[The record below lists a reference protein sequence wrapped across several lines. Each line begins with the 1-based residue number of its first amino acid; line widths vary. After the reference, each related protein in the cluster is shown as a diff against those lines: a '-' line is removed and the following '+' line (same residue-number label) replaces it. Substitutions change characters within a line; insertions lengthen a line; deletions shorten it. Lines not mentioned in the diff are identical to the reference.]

1 MILSK
6 MIREQKQKRAE
17 QKQRSSSSSDEVHH
31 QESSA
36 ISADNHTEE
45 ETIDNSQIG
54 VSVLSVA
61 SEPSPELSSTA
72 VSLPPFY
79 LNLLLLNKSE
89 VVGNK
94 VHEKTGISGFFGRVA
109 VYSANK
115 MIPDEKII
123 TNLAENL
130 ITGVGKAIDE
140 MGITADFDLKF
151 VKGALAVIRIQIT
164 DINTLQIILSAKGPE
179 FASNFMKLLAATSK
193 LGMEKTVLSNVN
205 NKLQSTIIE
214 GMIGKFNEM
223 IPHKLA
229 EKGVIIDCHA
239 CKKEDQAEIFFE
251 LYDRIMMSSSETS
264 K

>member
-6 MIREQKQKRAE
+6 MIREQKQKRAD
-17 QKQRSSSSSDEVHH
+17 QKQRTSSNEVHH
-31 QESSA
+31 QDTSE
-36 ISADNHTEE
+36 ISTDEHTEE
-45 ETIDNSQIG
+45 ETIDNSQVD
-54 VSVLSVA
+54 VSVLSEA
-61 SEPSPELSSTA
+61 GEPAIELSSTA

-94 VHEKTGISGFFGRVA
+94 VQEKTGISGFFGRVA
-109 VYSANK
+109 VYSANQ

-130 ITGVGKAIDE
+130 IHGVEKTIDE

-193 LGMEKTVLSNVN
+193 LGMERTVLSNVN

-214 GMIGKFNEM
+214 GMITKFNEM
-223 IPHKLA
+223 IPQKLA

-239 CKKEDQAEIFFE
+239 CKKEDQGEIFFE
-251 LYDRIMMSSSETS
+251 LYDRIMMPQT